1 MPRGRFSHLAPA
13 LALATAAT
21 AAPLTWGPG
30 GNGGS
35 GIWNTASSANWWNGS
50 SNIVWPATSSGDD
63 DAIFPATAGTVTIS
77 GGVTVND
84 IAFTADGYLVEGDL
98 LTLDGTAPAIS
109 TSTGVSAEISSAI
122 ACAAGFQKT
131 GTGTLI
137 LSGTHTYTANTTV
150 AAGTLDL
157 AATSSLKFAVIKI
170 GDNAEATIIT
180 GPGTA
185 VFRGAFDI
193 DTSAVV
199 TDTGMIWTLANVE
212 NQSFDSTFSVTGFDP
227 DPGGDLWTKPQG
239 SRTWIFSESTGELT
253 LDVPN
258 TPFQNWAQTN
268 ITDIEPTADDSPLAD
283 PDGDGAVNLSEF
295 AFNGNPLDPSDIGR
309 LASQTAGVPALGNA
323 LILTFATR
331 AGTSFTGNS
340 ATHDGL
346 TYTVLGSTD
355 LAGFAS
361 PVTEASPAI
370 VPAHLPAPGTGY
382 EYHTFRLNA
391 STGLTGKGFL
401 RVKIATATVP

>member
-1 MPRGRFSHLAPA
+1 MIRGRFAHLFPA

-35 GIWNTASSANWWNGS
+35 GTWNTNNSANWWNGS

-63 DAIFPATAGTVTIS
+63 DAIFPATAGPVTIS

-84 IAFTADGYLVEGDL
+84 IAFTANGYLIAGDL
-98 LTLDGTAPAIS
+98 LTLDGAAPAIS

-131 GTGTLI
+131 GDGTLI
-137 LSGTHTYTANTTV
+137 LSGTHTYTTDTTV

-157 AATSSLKFAVIKI
+157 AATSSLKFIVTTM
-170 GDNAEATIIT
+170 GDNLDATIVT

-185 VFRGAFDI
+185 IFRGAFDI

-212 NQSFDSTFSVTGFDP
+212 NQSFESTFRVTDFDP
-227 DPGGDLWTKPQG
+227 DPGGILWTKSQG
-239 SRTWIFSESTGELT
+239 SRTWIFDESTGELT

-258 TPFQNWAQTN
+258 TPFQDWAQTN

-283 PDGDGAVNLSEF
+283 PDGDGAINLSEF
-295 AFNGNPLDPSDIGR
+295 AFNADPLDGSDTGY
-309 LASQTAGVPALGNA
+309 LSGQTAAVPTIGNA
-323 LILTFATR
+323 LIITFSTRTGAT
-331 AGTSFTGNS
+331 FIGNS
-340 ATHDGL
+340 TTLDGL

-361 PVTEASPAI
+361 PVTEVSPAI
-370 VPAHLPAPGTGY
+370 VPAGWPGPGGGY
-382 EYHTFRLNA
+382 EYHTFRLDA
-391 STGLTGKGFL
+391 STGLTDRGFL
-401 RVKIATATVP
+401 RLKVATAPVP

>member
-1 MPRGRFSHLAPA
+1 MLRQITSLHALGLVLAS
-13 LALATAAT
+13 AAA

-35 GIWNTASSANWWNGS
+35 GIWNTNSSANWWNGS

-63 DAIFPATAGTVTIS
+63 DAIFPATAGPVTIS
-77 GGVTVND
+77 GGVTAND
-84 IAFTADGYLVEGDL
+84 ISFTANGYLIAGDL
-98 LTLDGTAPAIS
+98 LTLDGAAPAIS

-122 ACAAGFQKT
+122 ACAAGFQKN
-131 GTGTLI
+131 GDGTLI
-137 LSGTHTYTANTTV
+137 LSGTHTYTADTTV

-157 AATSSLKFAVIKI
+157 ASSSSLKFAVT
-170 GDNAEATIIT
+170 NAGATIVT

-199 TDTGMIWTLANVE
+199 TDTGMIWTLANVAD
-212 NQSFDSTFSVTGFDP
+212 QSFDSTFSVTGFDAV
-227 DPGGDLWTKPQG
+227 GDLWTKSQG
-239 SRTWIFSESTGELT
+239 SRKWTFDKSTGELT

-258 TPFQNWAQTN
+258 TPFQDWAQTN

-283 PDGDGAVNLSEF
+283 PDGDGTVNLSEF
-295 AFNGNPLDPSDIGR
+295 AFNGNPLDGSDHGF
-309 LASQTAGVPALGNA
+309 LTGQTAAVPTIGNA

-331 AGTSFTGNS
+331 AGATFVGNS
-340 ATHDGL
+340 TTLDGL

-361 PVTEASPAI
+361 PVTEVSPAI
-370 VPAHLPAPGTGY
+370 IPAGWPAPAAGY

-391 STGLTGKGFL
+391 STGLTAKGFL
-401 RVKIATATVP
+401 RLKIATAPVP